1 VQLRKD
7 INTPGMA
14 VLQFGYGSGLDNPHL
29 PHNHE
34 VDQVVYTGTYDND
47 TVLGWWES
55 LKQEEKSSVPT
66 MREMIAMW
74 KKQNKNI
81 FGILYTWFL
90 AKVATKLEA
99 FPGSEFRDAYEEA
112 VKYDGKVILD
122 YTKEDMGKAVA
133 VAQGENYKK
142 HMKEMSDVDMLTFV
156 IQEIGKAFP
165 TLIETLLYEQDILKH
180 CLAQPSI
187 RRGDGPLALVLAPT
201 RELEQQI
208 DKEAK
213 AFSRS
218 LESFRTAIVVG
229 GINIT
234 EQAMRNLPTK
244 HQTLLFSATMPVEIE
259 TLAQIDRLLSLL
271 VKESNAD
278 EVLAQVTSL
287 PESNV

>member
-1 VQLRKD
+1 GVITEDVVQLRKD
-7 INTPGMA
+7 INTAGMA
-14 VLQFGYGSGLDNPHL
+14 VLQFGYGSGLVNPHL

-81 FGILYTWFL
+81 FGILYSWFL
-90 AKVATKLEA
+90 AKVATKLEV

-112 VKYDGKVILD
+112 VKYGSKVILGD
-122 YTKEDMGKAVA
+122 RRFNIAW
-133 VAQGENYKK
+133 
-142 HMKEMSDVDMLTFV
+142 L
-156 IQEIGKAFP
+156 
-165 TLIETLLYEQDILKH
+165 
-180 CLAQPSI
+180 PSI

-201 RELEQQI
+201 REFGQQI

-218 LESFRTAIVVG
+218 LDSFRTAIVVG
-229 GINIT
+229 RINIT

-271 VKESNAD
+271 VKESNTD